1 MKKINQM
8 EDAATL
14 GSNPF
19 MMAGRMTDATANAM
33 ENAASNPNG
42 AMNGFVGMGM
52 SMNAGGA
59 GAGFGAAQSFY
70 NQGVQQQQA
79 QQQMQQMQQTEQ
91 QTAQNQSGQQ
101 SQDSWK
107 CACGAVVTGK
117 FCTECGAKKPEPI
130 QAGRWKCKCGAM
142 ATGKFCPECGSPKP
156 LENGWTCT
164 CGTVN
169 QGKFCQNCG
178 AKKPSGAP
186 LYRCDKCGWQPEDP
200 KNPPKFCPE
209 CGDPFDENDVQ

>member
-1 MKKINQM
+1 MATRGRKPKPTAMK
-8 EDAATL
+8 EL
-14 GSNPF
+14 EGNP
-19 MMAGRMTDATANAM
+19 GKHPLNTS
-33 ENAASNPNG
+33 EPKPNKK
-42 AMNGFVGMGM
+42 AP
-52 SMNAGGA
+52 
-59 GAGFGAAQSFY
+59 
-70 NQGVQQQQA
+70 
-79 QQQMQQMQQTEQ
+79 
-91 QTAQNQSGQQ
+91 
-101 SQDSWK
+101 
-107 CACGAVVTGK
+107 ACPK
-117 FCTECGAKKPEPI
+117 WLEPEAKKPEPI

-156 LENGWTCT
+156 LEDGWTCT
-164 CGTVN
+164 CVTVN